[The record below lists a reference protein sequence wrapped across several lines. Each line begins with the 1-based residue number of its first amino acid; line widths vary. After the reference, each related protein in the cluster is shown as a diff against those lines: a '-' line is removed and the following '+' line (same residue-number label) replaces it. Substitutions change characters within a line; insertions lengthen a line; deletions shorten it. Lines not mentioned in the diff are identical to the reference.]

1 MEKTGITETKQA
13 LEGILELSIVLAYV
27 LKDGA
32 QVVDLLSV
40 WEKVQNDPNVKQKV
54 MAAFSGIAN
63 VSEEAKDMDVSEIV
77 ELIATML
84 PFITRLI
91 LALRTTQP

>member
-1 MEKTGITETKQA
+1 MENKGIVETKQA

-32 QVVDLLSV
+32 QITDLLSV

-54 MAAFSGIAN
+54 MAAFSEISK
-63 VSEEAKDMDVSEIV
+63 VPDEVRDLDVAEIV
-77 ELIATML
+77 ELVSTML
-84 PFITRLI
+84 PFVTRLI
-91 LALRTTQP
+91 LALRKK